1 MHTVTIYGAIEAGG
15 TKWICAIAD
24 AAGRFI
30 ATETIPTTTPAET
43 IDGAVRFFRGHEPPA
58 ALGIGSFGPVDLR
71 TDSPTYGH
79 ITTTPKPGWA
89 NTDVVSA
96 LRAALGVPVR
106 FDLDVNAAA
115 LGEWRHGAGAGLD
128 TFCYMTVGT
137 GIGVGAVVNGRI
149 LYGLLHPEFGHTL
162 LPHDLDRDPYAGSC
176 PYHGDCL
183 EGLASGEA
191 MRRRWGCP
199 AEQIDDPK
207 AWDLEADY
215 LALAVVNLTYALS
228 PERVVIGGGVAKHP
242 ALLPRVRARVL
253 DLLAGYLATPA
264 LTEPAGMDDYI
275 VGPSLG
281 DRSGIVGAVEFAR
294 DALHNPELVPGPHP
308 HPDPGPSPA

>member
-1 MHTVTIYGAIEAGG
+1 VTIYGAIEAGG
-15 TKWICAIAD
+15 TKWVCAIAG
-24 AAGRFI
+24 AAGRLV
-30 ATETIPTTTPAET
+30 ATETIPTTTPAQTME
-43 IDGAVRFFRGHEPPA
+43 GAVRFFRRHEPSA
-58 ALGIGSFGPVDLR
+58 ALGVGCFGPVDLR
-71 TDSPTYGH
+71 PDSPTYGH

-89 NTDVVSA
+89 GTDVVSP
-96 LRAALGVPVR
+96 LRAALGVPVG

-115 LGEWRHGAGAGLD
+115 LGEWRYGAGVGLD

-137 GIGVGAVVNGRI
+137 GIGVGVMVNGRVVH
-149 LYGLLHPEFGHTL
+149 GLLHPEFGHTL
-162 LPHDLDRDPYAGSC
+162 LPHDLARDPYPGSC

-191 MRRRWGCP
+191 MRGRWGRSP
-199 AEQIDDPK
+199 EHLDDTA

-228 PERVVIGGGVAKHP
+228 PERVVIGGGVAKH
-242 ALLPRVRARVL
+242 AAVLPQVRARVL
-253 DLLAGYLATPA
+253 DLVAGYLATPA
-264 LTEPAGMDDYI
+264 LTEPAEMDDYI
-275 VGPSLG
+275 VAPSLG
-281 DRSGIVGAVEFAR
+281 DHSGIVGAVELAR